1 MSRSSD
7 ERTLLPPHELGLM
20 VDLYELAMAQAY
32 WKTDMNEQAT
42 FSLFFRNLPDH
53 RNFMLACGQQNL
65 CRVIADLRFTSDQL
79 KKLESLGMFE
89 EKFLEWLADFRFSG
103 DIWALP
109 EGTPVFPQEPLIEVQ
124 APVAEAQILESLAMN
139 YVHLETVIA
148 SKALR
153 LVLVAGDK
161 PVVDFGM
168 RRMHGLDAAYR
179 GTRAYRIA
187 GISGTSNVQAG
198 TDFAL
203 SVQGTMAHSF
213 VQAHDDE
220 MDAFKT
226 YARLYPDTVLLV
238 DTYDTVAAVKKIIE
252 WLKDNPDISIGAIRL
267 DSGDMAELAKDCRKL
282 FDEAG
287 FTRIKVL
294 ASSGLDEYSIKKL
307 VEDQIPIDG
316 FGVGTAIGSA
326 KDSPNLELAYKLT
339 EYAGKPRMK
348 NSPGKQSWP
357 APKQVFRQSDGNGRY
372 TGDIV
377 AERNENQEGEALLVQ
392 TLRNG
397 KVVEDSIRPLAE
409 ICEYSQ
415 DAVSKLPEELLA
427 IDREVEYPVSISDQL
442 KRIQKSTLGRI
453 PGGKKD

>member
-1 MSRSSD
+1 MSTLD
-7 ERTLLPPHELGLM
+7 EDQTLLPPRDLALM

-32 WKTDMNEQAT
+32 WKTDMGERAT
-42 FSLFFRNLPDH
+42 FSLFFRNMPDH
-53 RNFMLACGQQNL
+53 RNIVLACGQQNFCRLITSL
-65 CRVIADLRFTSDQL
+65 CFTSEQL
-79 KKLESLGMFE
+79 KKLESFGMFE
-89 EKFLEWLADFRFSG
+89 QKFLDWLADFRFSG

-109 EGTPVFPQEPLIEVQ
+109 EGTPVFPQEPLLEVQ

-153 LVLVAGDK
+153 LVQVSGGK

-168 RRMHGLDAAYR
+168 RRMHGIDAAYR
-179 GTRAYRIA
+179 GVRAYRIA

-198 TDFAL
+198 KDFAL

-226 YARLYPDTVLLV
+226 YARLYPDTILLV
-238 DTYDTVAAVKKIIE
+238 DTYDTVAAVKKIIA
-252 WLKDNPDISIGAIRL
+252 WLKANPDISIGAIRL
-267 DSGDMAELAKDCRKL
+267 DSGDMAELATECRRL
-282 FDEAG
+282 FDEAEY
-287 FTRIKVL
+287 TKIKVL
-294 ASSGLDEYSIKKL
+294 ASSGLDEHSIQEL
-307 VEDQIPIDG
+307 VRNNVPIDG

-326 KDSPNLELAYKLT
+326 KDSPNVELAYKLT

-357 APKQVFRQSDGNGRY
+357 AAKQVFRQSDSDGNY
-372 TGDIV
+372 TGDIL
-377 AERNENQEGEALLVQ
+377 AARDESQQGEALLVQ
-392 TLRNG
+392 TLRDG
-397 KVVEDSIRPLAE
+397 ELVDGAIRPLAD

-415 DAVSKLPEELLA
+415 SAVAKLPPELRA
-427 IDREVEYPVSISDQL
+427 IDRDADYPVTISDHL
-442 KRIQKSTLGRI
+442 KAIQKKTLEAIKGT
-453 PGGKKD
+453 D